1 MTTISAPP
9 ASGRRSAPPAAP
21 RVPGVLAPSV
31 ATATAVLLASLSL
44 APVFDSGAWFGAT
57 LLVVVAIVSAGAVA
71 SWLRSPVFL
80 IPLIQAVVMFAA
92 LVSRFTVD
100 APLGFVPS
108 SDALDQLRAVL
119 AEGVHDVDTFAPP
132 IPVTEGD
139 TAVTA
144 LGLGCLAIVV
154 FVLQVSLRMPV
165 LAGVSLLAVYT
176 VPALV
181 LDEGAPWWSFAFVA
195 VGFMVLLVSDE
206 RVGLASWGRMLR
218 RAEGNAGSPLAGFS
232 SAALRLGAIAVV
244 AAVAI
249 PVLVPAL
256 TDAVLGRHD
265 TGIGNGTEGDGGSGG
280 QGSIGLDPFV
290 SLRKQLTT
298 SDNPTVFTYRTD
310 AQFPDYLPTVVL
322 TSYDKE
328 TWRPAQFDPENAD
341 PLERLVVDPAIG
353 TAFLGSP
360 KVTTQITDQRLDTR
374 WLPVPLYLTGL
385 TISGGSW
392 FVDPSTRT
400 IFAEN
405 AATSTKGLSWTATS
419 LALRPSPDQLRAAPP
434 ENSIDP
440 TEKARRAA
448 IPENLQTLARQITAG
463 ATTDYDKAVAIVDY
477 FKDFTYSVTGAS
489 DDNPQAPSYLDQF
502 LASRTGYCQQFAATM
517 ALMAESLGIRARV
530 VVGFTAGTP
539 LPDGTRE
546 VKSKDAH
553 AWPEL
558 FFQGV
563 GWQRFEPT
571 PPTGGQNIAGAPL
584 GNGDSGPSAS
594 PTSTSS
600 SSTGPSVKPI
610 GEERTPG
617 SAPFDI
623 AGGSAGTTADQWR
636 ARGLIAL
643 LVVAAVLALV
653 PAVWRAVRRRRRLSA
668 QAEIEDLWE
677 ELRDTARDLG
687 IPWSMA
693 QTPRQAV
700 SSVVA
705 GQRLRGEAADAA
717 LRVGRA
723 TERARYAATPPSTE
737 GLAEDVVTVRSAL
750 LRRAERP
757 ARWRALLLPASLRDR
772 DRP

>member
-1 MTTISAPP
+1 
-9 ASGRRSAPPAAP
+9 
-21 RVPGVLAPSV
+21 
-31 ATATAVLLASLSL
+31 
-44 APVFDSGAWFGAT
+44 VFDSGAWFGAT
-57 LLVVVAIVSAGAVA
+57 LLTVIAVVSAGAVA
-71 SWLRSPVFL
+71 TWLRAPVFL
-80 IPLIQAVVMFAA
+80 VPLIQAVVMFAA
-92 LVSRFTVD
+92 LVSRFVLD

-119 AEGVHDVDTFAPP
+119 SDGVHDVDTFAPP

-154 FVLQVSLRMPV
+154 FVLQVSLRLPV
-165 LAGVSLLAVYT
+165 LAGLSLLAVYI
-176 VPALV
+176 VPSLV
-181 LDEGAPWWSFAFVA
+181 LDDGAPWWSFAFVA
-195 VGFMVLLVSDE
+195 IGFMVLLVSDE

-265 TGIGNGTEGDGGSGG
+265 TGIGNGTDGASGSG

-290 SLRKQLTT
+290 SLRKQLRS
-298 SDNPTVFTYRTD
+298 SDNPVVFTYTTD
-310 AQFPDYLPTVVL
+310 AQVPDYLPTVVL

-328 TWRPAQFDPENAD
+328 TWRPAQFSPDNAD
-341 PLERLVVDPAIG
+341 PLEKLQVDPAIG

-360 KVTTQITDQRLDTR
+360 KTSTKIVDAGLDTR
-374 WLPVPLYLTGL
+374 WLPVPLHLTEL
-385 TISGGSW
+385 TVSGGSW
-392 FVDPSTRT
+392 FIDPGTRT

-405 AATSTKGLSWTATS
+405 ASTSTKGLTWTATS
-419 LALRPSPDQLRAAPP
+419 LAVQPSPDQLRAAPP
-434 ENSIDP
+434 ENGTDP
-440 TEKARRAA
+440 TEKARRAG
-448 IPENLQTLARQITAG
+448 IPERIATIAREQTAG
-463 ATTDYDKAVAIVDY
+463 KATDYDKAVALVDY
-477 FKDFTYSVTGAS
+477 FKDFTYSVSTQS

-502 LASRTGYCQQFAATM
+502 IDSKTGYCQQFAATM

-530 VVGFTAGTP
+530 VVGFTSGT
-539 LPDGTRE
+539 LEDGRR
-546 VKSKDAH
+546 VVRSHDAH

-558 FFQGV
+558 FFSGV

-571 PPTGGQNIAGAPL
+571 PPSAGGSVAASPL
-584 GNGDSGPSAS
+584 GQGDTPVVTASPSAS
-594 PTSTSS
+594 ASS
-600 SSTGPSVKPI
+600 SVSVKPI
-610 GEERTPG
+610 DAERDPG
-617 SAPFDI
+617 STAPFDLVTG
-623 AGGSAGTTADQWR
+623 AAGTTADQWR
-636 ARGLIAL
+636 ARGLLVLVIVGAL
-643 LVVAAVLALV
+643 LALV
-653 PAVWRAVRRRRRLSA
+653 PAVWRAVRRRRRLSE
-668 QAEIEDLWE
+668 QAEVEDMWE

-717 LRVGRA
+717 RRVGRA
-723 TERARYAATPPSTE
+723 TEQARYAATPPSTA
-737 GLAEDVVTVRSAL
+737 GLADDVSTVRTAL
-750 LRRAERP
+750 LRRAERK
-757 ARWRALLLPASLRDR
+757 ARWKALLLPVSLRDR
-772 DRP
+772 D